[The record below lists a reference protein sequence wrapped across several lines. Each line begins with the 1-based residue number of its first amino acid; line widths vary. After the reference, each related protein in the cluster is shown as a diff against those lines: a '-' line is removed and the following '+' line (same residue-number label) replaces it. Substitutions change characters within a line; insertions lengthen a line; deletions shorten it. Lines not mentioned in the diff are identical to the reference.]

1 MQALQDRRYDADDH
15 LIVVVAVVDVEAIEL
30 ALELVLELE
39 LALLLLCDDDES
51 CYQEWDDVNF
61 DVHLKL
67 NLFPLTSKMLNLC
80 LMLCFDF
87 GYYFEI
93 VVAAVVIVVVVV
105 VAVVGDDYEKRMY
118 RVLMRTMMRCVV
130 RECRLHSSGDYCL
143 LFVVSIGLEEAFVI
157 LKLKVLFLALK

>member
-1 MQALQDRRYDADDH
+1 MQALQDRCYVADH
-15 LIVVVAVVDVEAIEL
+15 LNVVAVVVVVDVEAIKLAIELELEL
-30 ALELVLELE
+30 ALELVLKLE

-143 LFVVSIGLEEAFVI
+143 LFVVSIGLGEAFV
-157 LKLKVLFLALK
+157 FLN